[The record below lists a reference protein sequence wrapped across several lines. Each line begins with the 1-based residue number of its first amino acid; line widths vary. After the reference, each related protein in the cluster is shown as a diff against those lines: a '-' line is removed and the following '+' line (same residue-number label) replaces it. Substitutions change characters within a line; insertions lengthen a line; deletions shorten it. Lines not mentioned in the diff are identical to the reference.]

1 MRAVFFTIGLLAT
14 TLGIVGVFLPVL
26 PTTPFLL
33 VAAWGFGR
41 SSPRFESWLLN
52 HRRLGPPLRAWRRDG
67 AIGRR
72 TKIVAVTMM
81 AASFAFLVFSGAAPM
96 AAVIGVGIVLA
107 VCATFVVTRPETS
120 TPEMDG

>member
-1 MRAVFFTIGLLAT
+1 MRAVFFTIGILAT

-33 VAAWGFGR
+33 VAAWGFSR

-52 HRRLGPPLRAWRRDG
+52 HRRLGPPLQAWRRDG

-81 AASFAFLVFSGAAPM
+81 AASFAFLVFSGAAPT

-107 VCATFVVTRPETS
+107 VCATFVVTRPEAS
-120 TPEMDG
+120 TREEDG

>member
-14 TLGIVGVFLPVL
+14 TLGFVGVFLPVL

-33 VAAWGFGR
+33 VAAWGFSR

-81 AASFAFLVFSGAAPM
+81 ATSFAFLVFSGAAPM

-120 TPEMDG
+120 TRAEDR